1 MLNLIVL
8 LACCATACS
17 LLGCESTTGTL
28 TMKECRDRL
37 ALPVSSRPKIDHPGE
52 NVDAIC
58 ANMINSPG
66 QPPKGFSGPAGGAS
80 QPKK

>member
-8 LACCATACS
+8 LAYCATACS

-37 ALPVSSRPKIDHPGE
+37 AMPASSRPKIDHPGE

-66 QPPKGFSGPAGGAS
+66 QPSRGTPTPAGGAS
-80 QPKK
+80 QPKR